1 MDNPETQSL
10 LGTKHRTKIDWC
22 LTPTLAVL
30 QLHRGANKC
39 YINLQEQR
47 QTKQET
53 QHRKL
58 KR

>member
-1 MDNPETQSL
+1 MNNPETQSL

-22 LTPTLAVL
+22 LTPTLAVF
-30 QLHRGANKC
+30 QLYRGVSKC
-39 YINLQEQR
+39 YINLPEQR